1 MTLLHLILAWLFWLC
16 FAGVAYSYLVY
27 PIILILSVRL
37 FGRKEHP
44 DFLRDDALPAVTL
57 LIAAHNEEPVIEG
70 RIRNA
75 LAMDYPP
82 DKLQI
87 LIASDASTDRTN
99 DIVRSFADK
108 GARLLDYQNRSG
120 KTAMLNSA
128 FGEVRT
134 PMVMLSDANTFTEP
148 NAARCLMRW
157 FVNPRIGVVSGRL
170 ILTDPVSGKNVDSMY
185 WRYETFLKKRESQ
198 LGALLGS
205 NGAIYAIRT
214 ELFRPIP
221 GNTIVDDF
229 VIPLAAK
236 LRSGCDVIYDPDAVA
251 NEESAPDVKA
261 EFKRRSRIGAG
272 GWQAIG
278 QLWRLLNPANGWIAF
293 TFFSHKVLRWLCPFF
308 LIGMLVANV
317 PLAFDSVGYRLLLA
331 GQLLGYA
338 LAVAGAFVPT
348 SVPVSRFFRLANMF
362 VAMNAALL
370 VGFFRWLLSSQSG
383 IWSRTQRMS

>member
-57 LIAAHNEEPVIEG
+57 LIAAHNDEPVIEG